1 MNEVVL
7 LDLYGECR
15 TLGAPHTHAGALNE
29 ALRQCAGKP
38 VRLLTDWGPGAL
50 FGIATVVGTPRT
62 AAALLEKQLRDQGET
77 DDISHILVHQSQA
90 RMGSTE
96 IAYTAVPVK
105 TWRRYQQLAADHARM
120 VLMHDWVR
128 TILQWA
134 KTHKLNDATLI
145 VLHPKGLDVVVLS
158 QGRVRALE
166 RLQAFQ
172 EEGNA
177 WERLGQRVVSVVGEL
192 DDADRTGP
200 SMLMQSAL
208 LLVCAGVDSHL
219 LTIVQGLS
227 PIVVT
232 EMWSEFPD
240 ATRASLPDALW
251 PVQQL
256 DWTSVAQSMPLRQ
269 AANPPL
275 DQAAAWADRWVPMVG
290 AAAFFLACIIA
301 LTAGAMHYRTQR
313 DLAAISGD
321 TEKSQAIWQTLNT
334 NVQQAEQLI
343 GEQKGVSDW
352 ISQRL
357 GNANLPDMSLVLLQ
371 VRNALPP
378 GLVIDEVGL
387 VAEKG
392 SHLVTVIGHADAV
405 EDALRSEGAFAEAL
419 KNDGFLLQKR
429 DLLLR
434 NGQPSFKLSMT
445 WSAS

>member
-1 MNEVVL
+1 
-7 LDLYGECR
+7 
-15 TLGAPHTHAGALNE
+15 
-29 ALRQCAGKP
+29 
-38 VRLLTDWGPGAL
+38 
-50 FGIATVVGTPRT
+50 
-62 AAALLEKQLRDQGET
+62 
-77 DDISHILVHQSQA
+77 
-90 RMGSTE
+90 
-96 IAYTAVPVK
+96 
-105 TWRRYQQLAADHARM
+105 
-120 VLMHDWVR
+120 
-128 TILQWA
+128 
-134 KTHKLNDATLI
+134 
-145 VLHPKGLDVVVLS
+145 
-158 QGRVRALE
+158 
-166 RLQAFQ
+166 
-172 EEGNA
+172 
-177 WERLGQRVVSVVGEL
+177 
-192 DDADRTGP
+192 
-200 SMLMQSAL
+200 
-208 LLVCAGVDSHL
+208 
-219 LTIVQGLS
+219 
-227 PIVVT
+227 
-232 EMWSEFPD
+232 
-240 ATRASLPDALW
+240 
-251 PVQQL
+251 
-256 DWTSVAQSMPLRQ
+256 MPLRQ